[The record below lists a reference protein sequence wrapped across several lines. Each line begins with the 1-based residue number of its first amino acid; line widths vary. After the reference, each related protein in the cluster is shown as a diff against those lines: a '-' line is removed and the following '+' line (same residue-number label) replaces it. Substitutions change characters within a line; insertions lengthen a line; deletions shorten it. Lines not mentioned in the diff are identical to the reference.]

1 MMEKKIAEI
10 ASKASIKN
18 VGIPAT
24 KMKLA
29 IDRIRGKDVT
39 YALGILK
46 NTRRAANS
54 SLIDLLNSAVANA
67 VEKKGDIAVDKLKV
81 KKIMANQGRS
91 LKRMRPRAMGRG
103 NVILKRSCHVYVELG

>member
-1 MMEKKIAEI
+1 MKKKLEESLA
-10 ASKASIKN
+10 KAKIRN
-18 VGIPAT
+18 VGIPAS

-29 IDRIRGKDVT
+29 VDRIRGKNVT

-54 SLIDLLNSAVANA
+54 SLVDLLNSAVANA
-67 VEKKGDIAVDKLKV
+67 VEKNSNLEVDKLKV

-103 NVILKRSCHVYVELG
+103 NIILKRSCHVYVELG